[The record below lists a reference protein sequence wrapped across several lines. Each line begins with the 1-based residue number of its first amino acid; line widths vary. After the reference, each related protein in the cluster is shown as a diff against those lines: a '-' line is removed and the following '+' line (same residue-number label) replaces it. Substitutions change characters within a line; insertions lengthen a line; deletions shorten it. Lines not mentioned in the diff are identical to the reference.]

1 MPRWRPRS
9 VRLRLALWYSAAVGL
24 VVLIY
29 AAGVYTF
36 VSRSLREELDR
47 SLHDDFEIVEQSL
60 ETARASDATAWSPEQ
75 GHHTDGSEPVRWSE
89 VWGPV
94 GELRFRSPGLEE
106 RPAPPTAAAG
116 YEYASVV
123 GAAGMPLRTLSGA
136 HSVGASEFVVRVT
149 RSEEGVRHELNEL
162 LMGLGLGLPIAVVL
176 AGVGGYQL
184 ARRALRPVEHMT
196 EQAQSITADHLRA
209 RLPVDNPDD
218 ELGRLATVF
227 NEMLNR
233 IEEAFERLRRFTA
246 DASHELRT
254 PLTAIRSVG
263 EVGLRERDGGA
274 AYREVIGSMLEE
286 TDRLTGLVDRLL
298 FLSRADSGRTS
309 VRRGLVPLLAL
320 AREVT
325 GHLSVLAEERAQTI
339 DVEGEASIEA
349 RADPMLIR
357 EALINLVDNAI
368 KYSPRGARVHVR
380 VFSDGREEAA
390 LEVTDTGPGIDPE
403 HHARIFERFYRVDQG
418 RSRDQGGSGL
428 GLAIARW
435 AVAANGGR
443 IELESE
449 VGRGSTFRI
458 VLASAL
464 LSSQVTGTERALHD
478 LGQHG

>member
-1 MPRWRPRS
+1 
-9 VRLRLALWYSAAVGL
+9 
-24 VVLIY
+24 
-29 AAGVYTF
+29 
-36 VSRSLREELDR
+36 
-47 SLHDDFEIVEQSL
+47 
-60 ETARASDATAWSPEQ
+60 
-75 GHHTDGSEPVRWSE
+75 
-89 VWGPV
+89 
-94 GELRFRSPGLEE
+94 
-106 RPAPPTAAAG
+106 
-116 YEYASVV
+116 
-123 GAAGMPLRTLSGA
+123 MPLRTLTGA
-136 HSVGASEFVVRVT
+136 HSVGASEFVIRVT
-149 RSEEGVRHELNEL
+149 RSEERVRHELNEL

-176 AGVGGYQL
+176 AGIGGYQL

-196 EQAQSITADHLRA
+196 EQAQSITADRLRA
-209 RLPVDNPDD
+209 RLPVENPGD

-227 NEMLNR
+227 NEMLHR
-233 IEEAFERLRRFTA
+233 IEEAFDRLRRFIA

-263 EVGLRERDGGA
+263 EVGLRERHDGA

-286 TDRLTGLVDRLL
+286 ADRLTGLVDRLL

-309 VRRGLVPLLAL
+309 VRRELVPLLAL

-368 KYSPRGARVHVR
+368 KYSPRGAQVRVR
-380 VFSDGREEAA
+380 VFSDGREGAV
-390 LEVTDTGPGIDPE
+390 LEVTDAGPGIDPE
-403 HHARIFERFYRVDQG
+403 HHTRIFERFYRVDQG
-418 RSRDQGGSGL
+418 RSRDHGGSGL

-435 AVAANGGR
+435 AVEANGGR

-458 VLASAL
+458 VFASAL
-464 LSSQVTGTERALHD
+464 LPSQVTGTERALHD